1 MKDPVAIHL
10 DSENV
15 ILRTIGDEEP
25 EPSTLTGLVVLDLHE
40 KADIKD
46 IV

>member
-1 MKDPVAIHL
+1 MKDPVTIQL
-10 DSENV
+10 DSETI

-25 EPSTLTGLVVLDLHE
+25 EPATLSGVVVLDLHE

>member
-1 MKDPVAIHL
+1 MKDPIAIHL
-10 DSENV
+10 DSETV

-25 EPSTLTGLVVLDLHE
+25 EPATLSGLVVLDLHE